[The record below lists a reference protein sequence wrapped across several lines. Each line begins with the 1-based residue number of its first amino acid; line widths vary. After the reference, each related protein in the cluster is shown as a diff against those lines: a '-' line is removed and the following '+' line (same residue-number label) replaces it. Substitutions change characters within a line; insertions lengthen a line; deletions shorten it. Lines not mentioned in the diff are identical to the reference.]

1 MTAVSLCRA
10 SGCRR
15 PSLASSVG
23 LVAYRCVD
31 EVVPTYRQSV
41 NGLKVEAGRLSSERF
56 MKRPACVA
64 DCDWE
69 LTRAA
74 TITYSK
80 QLVKF
85 PYTSITEMHVD
96 ISNDQR
102 VTERPVAV
110 CRQVR

>member
-1 MTAVSLCRA
+1 VTAVSLCRA
-10 SGCRR
+10 LGCRR
-15 PSLASSVG
+15 PSLASNVG

-31 EVVPTYRQSV
+31 EVVRYQQSV

-56 MKRPACVA
+56 IKRPACVA

-85 PYTSITEMHVD
+85 PCTSITEMHVD

-110 CRQVR
+110 C